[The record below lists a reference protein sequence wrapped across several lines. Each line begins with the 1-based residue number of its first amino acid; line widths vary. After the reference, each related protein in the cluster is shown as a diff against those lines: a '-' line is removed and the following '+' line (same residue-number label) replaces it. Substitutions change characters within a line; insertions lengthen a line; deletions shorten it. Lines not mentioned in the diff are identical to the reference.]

1 MDSSKEDG
9 KLRNLKL
16 NNFLKLFAQWLRIL
30 VAHLLRYAPTV
41 VRLVKADG
49 ATYFAGAVAPESR
62 LSAVVHRVNGDIEE
76 LGIIS
81 TKVVTTAFVNF
92 LVDQLQS
99 STGEIANF
107 SWHEMGT
114 GSGAEAIGD
123 TTLVTAVETRTDGTQ
138 AEGASVNIYQSVGTI
153 TATAT
158 RAIIEHGLFDASTV
172 GNLMDRSVF
181 TVINLAI
188 DDAIQFTYELTV
200 PAGS

>member
-1 MDSSKEDG
+1 M
-9 KLRNLKL
+9 
-16 NNFLKLFAQWLRIL
+16 LFAQWCRIW
-30 VAHLLRYAPTV
+30 VAHTFRPIVTIGGCYQS
-41 VRLVKADG
+41 G
-49 ATYFAGAVAPESR
+49 SIAPESR
-62 LSAVVHRVNGDIEE
+62 LSAKIIRKSGDVED

-92 LVDQLQS
+92 VVDQLQS
-99 STGEIANF
+99 STGEIGAF

-114 GSGAEAIGD
+114 GGTAEAIGD

-138 AEGASVNIYQSVGTI
+138 TEGASVNIYRSVGTV

-158 RAIIEHGLFDASTV
+158 RAIVEHGLFDASTS

-181 TVINLAI
+181 TVINLANG
-188 DDAIQFTYELTV
+188 DGIQFTYELTV